1 MSAIRATRAAAL
13 PPASWKALPFCSE
26 PICDALDVQCSMYS
40 FEINVGYYSIFKAK
54 TEKRKAALSI
64 QVGEGEREG
73 EENKM
78 AITADAQAVCGTGK
92 SLSTLLSLSH

>member
-1 MSAIRATRAAAL
+1 MIKSTQCLQLEQLVQLCFLLLAGKL
-13 PPASWKALPFCSE
+13 LPFCSE

-54 TEKRKAALSI
+54 TEKGCIKHLGGIRR
-64 QVGEGEREG
+64 EGG

-78 AITADAQAVCGTGK
+78 KRQ
-92 SLSTLLSLSH
+92 